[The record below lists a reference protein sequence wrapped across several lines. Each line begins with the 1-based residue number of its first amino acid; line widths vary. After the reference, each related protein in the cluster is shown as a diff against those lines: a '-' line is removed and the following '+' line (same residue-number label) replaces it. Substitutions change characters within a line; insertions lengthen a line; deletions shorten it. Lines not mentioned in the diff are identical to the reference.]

1 LTKVIDEIPTGLNLK
16 TEFHG
21 KAPKRG
27 EIQFPVIS
35 CKKGVP
41 LPTSASPSLRVTN
54 SFPFNLGVQ
63 VVEVEWDRL
72 AEY

>member
-1 LTKVIDEIPTGLNLK
+1 MAKVTDEIPTGLNLK

-21 KAPKRG
+21 KALKHG
-27 EIQFPVIS
+27 EIQFPV
-35 CKKGVP
+35 KRVFHFQP
-41 LPTSASPSLRVTN
+41 PRLRVSAPPRTS

-63 VVEVEWDRL
+63 VVEVKWDRL